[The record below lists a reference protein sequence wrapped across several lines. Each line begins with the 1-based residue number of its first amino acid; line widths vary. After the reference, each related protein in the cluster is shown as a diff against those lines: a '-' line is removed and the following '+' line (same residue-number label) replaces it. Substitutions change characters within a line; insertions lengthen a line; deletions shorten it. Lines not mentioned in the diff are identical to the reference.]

1 MGRTDMLMGIQ
12 KGKLLAMRWVL
23 SFLRELVTI
32 FRQGNL
38 GRTNMSCL
46 CSKERPGPDRAK
58 EDVWSRRGTEKII
71 KRPVDGYEQEHQQ
84 QIHLPATDTS
94 SSSQGFQKEVRAKNK
109 NPCLW
114 FVRYRHPCGF

>member
-23 SFLRELVTI
+23 SFLREMVTI

-58 EDVWSRRGTEKII
+58 EDVWSRRGI
-71 KRPVDGYEQEHQQ
+71 
-84 QIHLPATDTS
+84 
-94 SSSQGFQKEVRAKNK
+94 
-109 NPCLW
+109 
-114 FVRYRHPCGF
+114 

>member
-1 MGRTDMLMGIQ
+1 
-12 KGKLLAMRWVL
+12 
-23 SFLRELVTI
+23 
-32 FRQGNL
+32 
-38 GRTNMSCL
+38 MSCL

-94 SSSQGFQKEVRAKNK
+94 SSSRYIFQQPGISERGEGKEQEPVPMVREVQASLGLLRLTLRNLVS
-109 NPCLW
+109 PTQ
-114 FVRYRHPCGF
+114 VEMEVVG